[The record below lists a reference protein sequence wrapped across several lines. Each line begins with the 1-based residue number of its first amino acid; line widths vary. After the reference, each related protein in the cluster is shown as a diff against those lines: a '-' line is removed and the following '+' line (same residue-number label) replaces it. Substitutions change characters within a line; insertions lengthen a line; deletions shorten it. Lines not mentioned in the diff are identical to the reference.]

1 MEGFMSR
8 MRQSVAVILFAVV
21 SMVGCAHE
29 SQVIGEANPARVA
42 DTKAALRDLWAG
54 HIFWIRNVV
63 LDNATSNP
71 AARDAAEKEVVAN
84 AKQIAG
90 TITPFYGEAASE
102 KLFTLLAAHYGAVKE
117 YSDATVAGSKPQ
129 QDAAL
134 AHLASNADEIA
145 VFLSGANPNLPKDT
159 VRGLIAA
166 HGAHH
171 VAQITEF
178 QEKDYA
184 HEAQTWEVMRQHV
197 YVISDALTAALA
209 KQFPGKFA

>member
-1 MEGFMSR
+1 MSR
-8 MRQSVAVILFAVV
+8 MRQAVAVLLFAVV
-21 SMVGCAHE
+21 GLGGCTHE
-29 SQVIGEANPARVA
+29 SRVIGEANPARVA

-63 LDNATSNP
+63 LDNATNNP

-102 KLFTLLAAHYGAVKE
+102 KLFTLLAGHYGAVKE

>member
-1 MEGFMSR
+1 
-8 MRQSVAVILFAVV
+8 
-21 SMVGCAHE
+21 
-29 SQVIGEANPARVA
+29 
-42 DTKAALRDLWAG
+42 LRDLWGG

-63 LDNATSNP
+63 LENATNNP

-84 AKQIAG
+84 AKQIAD
-90 TITPFYGEAASE
+90 TITPFYGEAASA
-102 KLFTLLAAHYGAVKE
+102 KLFTLLAGHYGAVKE
-117 YSDATVAGSKPQ
+117 YSEGTIAGSKRQ

-171 VAQITEF
+171 VAQITQF

-184 HEAQTWEVMRQHV
+184 HEAETWQVMRQHV
-197 YVISDALTAALA
+197 YVIADALTTALA
-209 KQFPGKFA
+209 KQFPGKFRLIDADGIAP

>member
-1 MEGFMSR
+1 
-8 MRQSVAVILFAVV
+8 MRQIFQSMAMLVLAVV
-21 SMVGCAHE
+21 GLVGCAHE
-29 SQVIGEANPARVA
+29 PRAIEDANPARVA

-63 LDNATSNP
+63 LDNATNNP

-84 AKQIAG
+84 AKQIAN

-102 KLFTLLAAHYGAVKE
+102 KLFTLLAGHYGAVKE
-117 YSDATVAGSKPQ
+117 YSEATVAGNTRQ

-171 VAQITEF
+171 VAQITQF
-178 QEKDYA
+178 QERDYA
-184 HEAQTWEVMRQHV
+184 REAETWQVMRQHV
-197 YVISDALTAALA
+197 YVIADALTTALA
-209 KQFPGKFA
+209 TQFPAKFS

>member
-1 MEGFMSR
+1 
-8 MRQSVAVILFAVV
+8 MRQIRQSMAMLVLAVV
-21 SMVGCAHE
+21 GLVGCAHE
-29 SQVIGEANPARVA
+29 PRAVEDANPARVA

-63 LDNATSNP
+63 LDNATNNP

-84 AKQIAG
+84 AKQIAD

-102 KLFTLLAAHYGAVKE
+102 KLFTLLAGHYGAVKE
-117 YSDATVAGSKPQ
+117 YSEATVAGNTRQ

-171 VAQITEF
+171 VAQITQF
-178 QEKDYA
+178 QERDYA
-184 HEAQTWEVMRQHV
+184 REAETWQVMRQHV
-197 YVISDALTAALA
+197 YVIADALTTALA
-209 KQFPGKFA
+209 TQFPAKFA

>member
-1 MEGFMSR
+1 MEDF
-8 MRQSVAVILFAVV
+8 MRQILQSMAVLVLAVV
-21 SMVGCAHE
+21 GLVGCAHE
-29 SQVIGEANPARVA
+29 PRAVEDANPARVA
-42 DTKAALRDLWAG
+42 DTKAVLRDLWAG

-63 LDNATSNP
+63 LDNATNNP
-71 AARDAAEKEVVAN
+71 SARDAAEKEVVAN

-102 KLFTLLAAHYGAVKE
+102 KLFTLLAGHYGAVKE
-117 YSDATVAGSKPQ
+117 YSEATVVGNTRQ
-129 QDAAL
+129 QDTAL

-171 VAQITEF
+171 VAQITQF

-184 HEAQTWEVMRQHV
+184 REAETWQIMRQHV
-197 YVISDALTAALA
+197 YVIADALTTALA
-209 KQFPGKFA
+209 TQFPAKFS